1 MVDTESPQNHL
12 PGVCSAVKMLKGKGE
27 GISVNRWDRGS
38 DSSCALSLD
47 AIVFTQ
53 FVHDITEGEAKE
65 EIGHL

>member
-1 MVDTESPQNHL
+1 
-12 PGVCSAVKMLKGKGE
+12 MLKGKGE